1 MSDDEDDNTT
11 LIATTAPASRVAPSF
26 SVPTPARP
34 PSVSS
39 SSDDA
44 EGFSSSSSDDE
55 DEEPAGHQPAAYTGR
70 QCGVNA
76 WTDCTVPP
84 PTKPPPV
91 DYGRRFRV
99 HDYDAIARNEDA
111 VLQALQ
117 DDLCSAERSTRAFRR
132 NEHDAAAT
140 AASFLCSKLGCDI
153 LQEFF
158 HESLFVNP
166 REPVTASTYAR
177 IVQLMLRL
185 LERRML
191 GTHRGQWYAQPE
203 RAHMLAV
210 CHQLP
215 EVAAIVRAWGHTD
228 PAAPSN
234 GYVNV
239 GNPVSRLPM
248 YLTYACDQP
257 FADVES
263 LPYREDDVTPA
274 QRFTATL
281 LSVVYAG
288 QVRADPP
295 RPATPPRQPVATPR
309 RRADMPTRQ
318 LAVAP
323 RHPAPARRTARP
335 QPSRCVLSTVA
346 IAQLDAIEVPVRS
359 YY

>member
-1 MSDDEDDNTT
+1 MPDDKDERTT
-11 LIATTAPASRVAPSF
+11 VIATTAPASRVAPPS
-26 SVPTPARP
+26 SASAPVRP
-34 PSVSS
+34 PSSSS

-44 EGFSSSSSDDE
+44 EGFSSSSDDE
-55 DEEPAGHQPAAYTGR
+55 EEQLPIARPRTGG
-70 QCGVNA
+70 QCGVNDYV
-76 WTDCTVPP
+76 DCTVPP
-84 PTKPPPV
+84 PATSPQI

-99 HDYDAIARNEDA
+99 IDYDEIARKEDA
-111 VLQALQ
+111 ALQALQ
-117 DDLCSAERSTRAFRR
+117 DDLCAADRSAREFRR
-132 NEHDAAAT
+132 NKHDAAAT
-140 AASFLCSKLGCDI
+140 AASFLCSKLGCDV
-153 LQEFF
+153 LQPFF

-191 GTHRGQWYAQPE
+191 GKHRGQWYAQPE
-203 RAHMLAV
+203 RAHMLAI

-228 PAAPSN
+228 STAPSN

-239 GNPVSRLPM
+239 SNPVSRLPV

-263 LPYREDDVTPA
+263 LPYREDGVTPA
-274 QRFTATL
+274 QRFAAML

-288 QVRADPP
+288 QVRTDAPPP
-295 RPATPPRQPVATPR
+295 RPTTPPRQPVVTPR
-309 RRADMPTRQ
+309 RRTD
-318 LAVAP
+318 AP
-323 RHPAPARRTARP
+323 SQGDAPP
-335 QPSRCVLSTVA
+335 QPPRRVLSTVA
-346 IAQLDAIEVPVRS
+346 IAQLDAIKVPVRS